1 MSIETFIPHQISAVA
16 TTGQHWRG
24 EDEQRVQAIAQSLGI
39 PYVKR
44 GRHSYAS
51 LRATYGVDYLL
62 VAKSGGL
69 RLEMAAGELFFHPNM
84 AHVRVRNWKRGEG
97 DRMAEAMGLEAGM
110 LVLDCTMGLGADAI
124 VSSYITGA
132 TGKVVAL
139 EASPLIHAIVAYGL
153 AHFTGEGD
161 MMQAAMRRI
170 STKQIDALTYLKHL
184 PARAFDVVY
193 FDPMFRHPFYSS
205 PALLPLRSLAVS
217 APLAE
222 ETVHEARRVARK
234 CVVLK
239 ESSLSTEFQRLGF
252 PIQKGGKYSR
262 VRYGVYN
269 VQEV

>member
-1 MSIETFIPHQISAVA
+1 MSIEDFIPHQISAVA
-16 TTGQHWRG
+16 TTGQHWRC
-24 EDEQRVQAIAQSLGI
+24 EDEQRAQAIAQSLNI

-51 LRATYGVDYLL
+51 LRETYGVDFLL
-62 VAKSGGL
+62 IAKSGGL
-69 RLEMAAGELFFHPNM
+69 RLEMETTEWYFHPNM

-110 LVLDCTMGLGADAI
+110 SILDCTMGLGSDAI
-124 VSSYITGA
+124 VSSYIVGA

-139 EASPLIHAIVAYGL
+139 EASPLIHAIVSYGL
-153 AHFTGEGD
+153 AHFTDEGT
-161 MMQAAMRRI
+161 MIQEAMRRI
-170 STKQIDALTYLKHL
+170 VTKQIDALTYLKHQ
-184 PARAFDVVY
+184 PARSFDVVY

-205 PALLPLRSLAVS
+205 PALMPLRSLAMS

-222 ETVHEARRVARK
+222 ETVREAQRVARK

-252 PIQKGGKYSR
+252 PIKKGGKYSR

-269 VQEV
+269 VQEA